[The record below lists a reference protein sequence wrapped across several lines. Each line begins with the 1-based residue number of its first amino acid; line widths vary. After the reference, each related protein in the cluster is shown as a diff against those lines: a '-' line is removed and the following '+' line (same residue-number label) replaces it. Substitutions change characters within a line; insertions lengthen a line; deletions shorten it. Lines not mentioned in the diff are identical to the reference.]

1 MEHKTDASISKK
13 TIKSHPIMIMHFLS
27 RYILLLII
35 PSLKSIASFFASGS
49 LKEDS
54 VWYLFFM
61 ALIVITSIRKLLRCR
76 IYALKTHIRTRQG
89 LFFFFFYMIKRYKI

>member
-1 MEHKTDASISKK
+1 MKCRTGVNIHQKA
-13 TIKSHPIMIMHFLS
+13 IKSHPIMIIHFLS
-27 RYILLLII
+27 RYIFLLII

-61 ALIVITSIRKLLRCR
+61 ALIGIISIVKLFRCR
-76 IYALKTHIRTRQG
+76 IYL
-89 LFFFFFYMIKRYKI
+89 L